1 MAECCWCS
9 YLAVTIREDNIFT
22 AVNSQAVVLV
32 VNLGLVNGDA
42 GGRIDTE
49 SVGVMT
55 AIGGVSIFV
64 VDGDRVD
71 QQILG
76 TADAEAMDR
85 GVFDVD
91 SSDGGI
97 DHVVGKEEL
106 GLMEIVKSDPNMTG
120 CWALTFFLP
129 PLPPRPS
136 HQEAPPPLRRLPE
149 LPVTVILV
157 PLTETRGPSHSLYPK
172 VTLPAKITL
181 VPLLRPVRS
190 KVSPAG
196 TVRLL
201 MVMVVQM
208 DLTMGRSR
216 KLVSVHETLL
226 SRSVGAAMTA
236 ANCRAAAMIV
246 VVKRM
251 IIVLEMKVFD

>member
-1 MAECCWCS
+1 MAECCGCA
-9 YLAVTIREDNIFT
+9 YGAVTVREDDVLT
-22 AVNSQAVVLV
+22 AVDSQAVVLV
-32 VNLGLVNGDA
+32 VNLGVVDCNA
-42 GGRIDTE
+42 GGGADTE
-49 SVGVMT
+49 TVGVMT
-55 AIGGVSIFV
+55 AIGDVSIAV

-71 QQILG
+71 LQVVGIVN
-76 TADAEAMDR
+76 AKAVDR

-91 SSDGGI
+91 SSDAGI
-97 DHVVGKEEL
+97 VHPTGKEEL
-106 GLMEIVKSDPNMTG
+106 GLVEIVRSDLHMTG
-120 CWALTFFLP
+120 YCALTFILP

-216 KLVSVHETLL
+216 KLVSVHETRL